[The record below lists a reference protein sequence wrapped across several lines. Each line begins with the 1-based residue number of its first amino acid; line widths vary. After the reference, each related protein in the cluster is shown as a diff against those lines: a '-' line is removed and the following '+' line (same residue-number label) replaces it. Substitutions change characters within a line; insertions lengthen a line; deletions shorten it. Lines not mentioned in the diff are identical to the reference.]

1 MKEYGIMNMRCLPKF
16 VQMISTMVAMT
27 TSVFVIILWIVF
39 STLEHEIKHH
49 MINCFSCISRY
60 LLILD

>member
-1 MKEYGIMNMRCLPKF
+1 MKEYGIMNRRCLPKF

-39 STLEHEIKHH
+39 STLEHDIKHH
-49 MINCFSCISRY
+49 MINW
-60 LLILD
+60 